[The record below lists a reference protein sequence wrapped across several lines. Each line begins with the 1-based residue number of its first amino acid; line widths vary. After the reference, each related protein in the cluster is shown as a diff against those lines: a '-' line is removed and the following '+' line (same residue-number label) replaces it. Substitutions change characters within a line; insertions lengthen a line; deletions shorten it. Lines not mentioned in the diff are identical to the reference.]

1 VDSSSLALV
10 AVPSPEELAYAR
22 LLIDIEVR
30 RMRVSALDQERETLE
45 SALSRFAVAVKNR
58 VGTLKDE
65 IRQARLSIEEM
76 RRRVSRLKADPD
88 ANPADVEREV
98 HEELHGKTEEVPFGE
113 EPPHFDEA
121 SGERPSARPPRRDS
135 ATEKELIRL
144 YRELAKRYHPDLAT
158 DPVERDERDAIMLQI
173 NIAFRERDLAGLQK
187 LMLEAESVRPAVA
200 IRLHRQRLAW
210 AIREVTRLD
219 RQIVDLAAKL
229 EMMRRSDTYTLWKT
243 PDQSD
248 KVLDDLEIR
257 TQERLTREKT
267 RLEEAAATYQRL
279 AARRRRALLL
289 RERIAAPPPPRT
301 PLSAR
306 MTATQASD

>member
-1 VDSSSLALV
+1 
-10 AVPSPEELAYAR
+10 
-22 LLIDIEVR
+22 
-30 RMRVSALDQERETLE
+30 
-45 SALSRFAVAVKNR
+45 
-58 VGTLKDE
+58 
-65 IRQARLSIEEM
+65 
-76 RRRVSRLKADPD
+76 
-88 ANPADVEREV
+88 
-98 HEELHGKTEEVPFGE
+98 
-113 EPPHFDEA
+113 
-121 SGERPSARPPRRDS
+121 
-135 ATEKELIRL
+135 
-144 YRELAKRYHPDLAT
+144 
-158 DPVERDERDAIMLQI
+158 
-173 NIAFRERDLAGLQK
+173 
-187 LMLEAESVRPAVA
+187 VA

-219 RQIVDLAAKL
+219 RQIVDLTAKL

-267 RLEEAAATYQRL
+267 RLEEASTTYQRL

-306 MTATQASD
+306 MTASQASD